1 MVKDNLN
8 MKIVSF
14 TMVNNESEII
24 ESFIRYNYNFL
35 DEMYIIDNGCTDNTI
50 KILQNLI
57 SEGYK
62 IVIYDESLEAYDQ
75 FKLDN
80 KYLNK
85 IIEESNPDI
94 IIPLDADEFIIS
106 NQNNPRREL
115 EKLSLDRIY
124 YINWQ
129 WYVMTEKD
137 DTKETFIPLR
147 LKYCLKRTVWNYS
160 DGTPVTKV
168 ILPARYFKEKKLTI
182 SMGHH
187 TVYGNKNVAIEAVES
202 LKFAHYRAISEAQL
216 VYKTCCYTMRDIATM
231 GNNIETAQRT
241 NQLAKIESGVSMH
254 EAAIESS
261 YAGYPKDIE
270 KKPIDLSYCESN
282 SLTMKYSELSSESIA
297 IRIMRT
303 GQEMAIRSYNLE
315 RKRKEYAWL
324 APIVL
329 WLDGIRKTD
338 VFLPDPSNASTF
350 LVAKYNVRAYLTV
363 QQEIKFLKC
372 NYRLIVNPEQV
383 KFIPHQ
389 FIVVP
394 NTCDVDDVR
403 KKLYNRGISAENVIS
418 VDEYR
423 KKLGMFKCLY
433 SDLLVITGMIGRVKK
448 YIGRNGIEGTIKKV
462 KERLK
467 RKR

>member
-1 MVKDNLN
+1 

-50 KILQNLI
+50 KILHNLKND
-57 SEGYK
+57 GYK

-75 FKLDN
+75 FRLDN

-85 IIEESNPDI
+85 ITEESNPDL

-106 NQNNPRREL
+106 DHKDPRREM
-115 EKLSLDRIY
+115 EKLSLDKIY
-124 YINWQ
+124 YVNWQ

-137 DTKETFIPLR
+137 DPKETFIPRR

-168 ILPARYFKEKKLTI
+168 ILPARYFKEKKLTM

-187 TVYGNKNVAIEAVES
+187 TVYGDKSIAIEEINNIK
-202 LKFAHYRAISEAQL
+202 LAHYRAISEEQL

-241 NQLAKIESGVSMH
+241 NQLAKIESGISMH
-254 EAAIESS
+254 DAAIEAS
-261 YAGYPKDIE
+261 YAGYPKEITE
-270 KKPIDLSYCESN
+270 NQIDLSFCEPG
-282 SLTMKYSELSSESIA
+282 SLTIKYSELSSESIA
-297 IRIMRT
+297 ERIMRT

-315 RKRKEYAWL
+315 RKIKEYMWL
-324 APIVL
+324 EPIVL

-338 VFLPDPSNASTF
+338 VFLPDPSNESTF
-350 LVAKYNVRAYLTV
+350 LVAKYNVRAYLTM
-363 QQEIKFLKC
+363 QEEIKFLKC
-372 NYRLIVNPEQV
+372 NYRLLVNPEQV

-394 NTCDVDDVR
+394 STCDVEDVR
-403 KKLYNRGISAENVIS
+403 MKLHDSGFSTDMVIS
-418 VDEYR
+418 VSEYR
-423 KKLGMFKCLY
+423 KKLGLIKCFY
-433 SDLLVITGMIGRVKK
+433 SDLLLIPGMIVRIKK
-448 YIGRNGIEGTIKKV
+448 YIGRNGINGTIKKIR
-462 KERLK
+462 ERLK
-467 RKR
+467 KG

>member
-1 MVKDNLN
+1 

-50 KILQNLI
+50 KILHNLKND
-57 SEGYK
+57 GYK

-75 FKLDN
+75 FRLDN

-85 IIEESNPDI
+85 IIEESNPDL

-106 NQNNPRREL
+106 DHKDPRKEM
-115 EKLSLDRIY
+115 EKLSLDKIY
-124 YINWQ
+124 YVNWQ

-137 DTKETFIPLR
+137 DPKETFIPRR

-168 ILPARYFKEKKLTI
+168 ILSARYFKEKKLTM

-187 TVYGNKNVAIEAVES
+187 TVYGDKSIAIEEIKNIK
-202 LKFAHYRAISEAQL
+202 LAHYRAISEEQL

-241 NQLAKIESGVSMH
+241 NQLAKIESGISMH
-254 EAAIESS
+254 DAAIEAS
-261 YAGYPKDIE
+261 YAGYPKEITE
-270 KKPIDLSYCESN
+270 NQIDLSFCEPG
-282 SLTMKYSELSSESIA
+282 SLTIKYSELSSESIA
-297 IRIMRT
+297 ERIMRT

-315 RKRKEYAWL
+315 RKIKEYMWL
-324 APIVL
+324 EPIVL

-338 VFLPDPSNASTF
+338 VFLPDPSNESIF
-350 LVAKYNVRAYLTV
+350 LVAKYNVRAYLTM
-363 QQEIKFLKC
+363 QEEIKFLKC
-372 NYRLIVNPEQV
+372 NYRLLVNPEQV

-394 NTCDVDDVR
+394 STCDVEDVR
-403 KKLYNRGISAENVIS
+403 MKLHDSGFSTDMVIS
-418 VDEYR
+418 VSEYR
-423 KKLGMFKCLY
+423 KKLGLIKCFY
-433 SDLLVITGMIGRVKK
+433 SDLLLIPGMIVRIKK
-448 YIGRNGIEGTIKKV
+448 YIGRNGINGTIKKIR
-462 KERLK
+462 ERLK
-467 RKR
+467 KG

>member
-1 MVKDNLN
+1 

-50 KILQNLI
+50 KILHNLKND
-57 SEGYK
+57 GYK

-75 FKLDN
+75 FRLDN

-85 IIEESNPDI
+85 IIEESNPDL

-106 NQNNPRREL
+106 DHKDPRREM
-115 EKLSLDRIY
+115 EKLSLDKIY
-124 YINWQ
+124 YVNWQ

-137 DTKETFIPLR
+137 DPKETFIPRR

-168 ILPARYFKEKKLTI
+168 ILPARYFKEKKLTM

-187 TVYGNKNVAIEAVES
+187 TVYGDKSIAIEEINNIK
-202 LKFAHYRAISEAQL
+202 LAHYRAISEEQL

-241 NQLAKIESGVSMH
+241 NQLAKIESGISMH
-254 EAAIESS
+254 DAAIEAS
-261 YAGYPKDIE
+261 YAGYPKEITE
-270 KKPIDLSYCESN
+270 NQIDLSFCEPG
-282 SLTMKYSELSSESIA
+282 SLTIKYSELSSESIA
-297 IRIMRT
+297 ERIMRT

-315 RKRKEYAWL
+315 RKIKEYMWL
-324 APIVL
+324 EPIVL

-338 VFLPDPSNASTF
+338 VFLPDPSNESTF
-350 LVAKYNVRAYLTV
+350 LVAKYNVRAYLTM
-363 QQEIKFLKC
+363 QEEIKFLKC
-372 NYRLIVNPEQV
+372 NYRLLVNPEQV

-394 NTCDVDDVR
+394 STCDVEDVR
-403 KKLYNRGISAENVIS
+403 MKLHDSGFSTDMVIS
-418 VDEYR
+418 VSEYR
-423 KKLGMFKCLY
+423 KKLGLIKCFY
-433 SDLLVITGMIGRVKK
+433 SDLLLIPGMIVRIKK
-448 YIGRNGIEGTIKKV
+448 YIGRNGINGTIKKIR
-462 KERLK
+462 ERLK
-467 RKR
+467 KG

>member
-1 MVKDNLN
+1 

-50 KILQNLI
+50 KILHNLI
-57 SEGYK
+57 NDGYK

-75 FKLDN
+75 FRLDN

-85 IIEESNPDI
+85 IIKESDPDL

-106 NQNNPRREL
+106 DHKDPRKEM
-115 EKLSLDRIY
+115 EKLSLDKIY
-124 YINWQ
+124 YVNWQ

-137 DTKETFIPLR
+137 DVKETFIPRR

-168 ILPARYFKEKKLTI
+168 ILPARYFKEKKLTM

-187 TVYGNKNVAIEAVES
+187 TVYGDKSIAIEEINNIK
-202 LKFAHYRAISEAQL
+202 LAHYRAISEEQL

-241 NQLAKIESGVSMH
+241 NQLAKIESGISMH
-254 EAAIESS
+254 DAAIEAS
-261 YAGYPKDIE
+261 YAGYPKEIKE
-270 KKPIDLSYCESN
+270 NQIDLSFCEPD
-282 SLTMKYSELSSESIA
+282 SLTIKYSDLSSESIA
-297 IRIMRT
+297 ERIMRT

-315 RKRKEYAWL
+315 RKLKEYMWL
-324 APIVL
+324 EPIVL
-329 WLDGIRKTD
+329 WLDGVRKTD
-338 VFLPDPSNASTF
+338 VFLPDPSNESTF
-350 LVAKYNVRAYLTV
+350 LVAKYNVRAYLTM
-363 QQEIKFLKC
+363 QEEIKFLKC
-372 NYRLIVNPEQV
+372 NYRLLVNPEQV

-394 NTCDVDDVR
+394 STCDVEDVR
-403 KKLYNRGISAENVIS
+403 MKLHNGGFSTDRVIS
-418 VDEYR
+418 VGEYR
-423 KKLGMFKCLY
+423 KKLGLIKCFY
-433 SDLLVITGMIGRVKK
+433 SDLLVVPGMIVRIKK
-448 YIGRNGIEGTIKKV
+448 YIGRNGVNGTVRKI
-462 KERLK
+462 KERL
-467 RKR
+467 RKG

>member
-1 MVKDNLN
+1 

-50 KILQNLI
+50 KILHNLI
-57 SEGYK
+57 NDGYK

-75 FKLDN
+75 FRLDN

-85 IIEESNPDI
+85 IIKESDPDL

-106 NQNNPRREL
+106 DHKDPRKEM
-115 EKLSLDRIY
+115 EKLSLDKIY
-124 YINWQ
+124 YVNWQ

-137 DTKETFIPLR
+137 DVKETFIPRR

-160 DGTPVTKV
+160 DGMPVTKV
-168 ILPARYFKEKKLTI
+168 ILPARYFKEKKLTM

-187 TVYGNKNVAIEAVES
+187 TVYGDKSIAIEEINNIK
-202 LKFAHYRAISEAQL
+202 LAHYRAISEEQL

-241 NQLAKIESGVSMH
+241 NQLAKIESGISMH
-254 EAAIESS
+254 DAAIEAS
-261 YAGYPKDIE
+261 YAGYPKEIKE
-270 KKPIDLSYCESN
+270 NQIDLSFCEPD
-282 SLTMKYSELSSESIA
+282 SLTIKYSDLSSESIA
-297 IRIMRT
+297 ERIMRT

-315 RKRKEYAWL
+315 RKLKEYMWL
-324 APIVL
+324 EPIVL
-329 WLDGIRKTD
+329 WLDGVRKTD
-338 VFLPDPSNASTF
+338 VFLPDPSNESTF
-350 LVAKYNVRAYLTV
+350 LVAKYNVRAYLTM
-363 QQEIKFLKC
+363 QEEIKFLKC
-372 NYRLIVNPEQV
+372 NYRLLVNPEQV

-394 NTCDVDDVR
+394 STCDVEDVR
-403 KKLYNRGISAENVIS
+403 MKLHNDGFSTDRVIS
-418 VDEYR
+418 VGEYR
-423 KKLGMFKCLY
+423 KKLGLIKCFY
-433 SDLLVITGMIGRVKK
+433 SDLLVVPGMIVRIKK
-448 YIGRNGIEGTIKKV
+448 YIGRNGVNGTVRKI
-462 KERLK
+462 KERL
-467 RKR
+467 RKG

>member
-1 MVKDNLN
+1 

-50 KILQNLI
+50 KILHNLI
-57 SEGYK
+57 NDGYK

-75 FKLDN
+75 FRLDN

-85 IIEESNPDI
+85 IIKESDPDL

-106 NQNNPRREL
+106 DHKDPRKEM
-115 EKLSLDRIY
+115 EKLSLDKIY
-124 YINWQ
+124 YVNWQ

-137 DTKETFIPLR
+137 DVKETFIPRR

-168 ILPARYFKEKKLTI
+168 ILPARYFKEKKLTM

-187 TVYGNKNVAIEAVES
+187 TVYGDKSIAIEEINNIK
-202 LKFAHYRAISEAQL
+202 LAHYRAISEEQL

-241 NQLAKIESGVSMH
+241 NQLAKIESGISMH
-254 EAAIESS
+254 DAAIEAS
-261 YAGYPKDIE
+261 YAGYPKEIKE
-270 KKPIDLSYCESN
+270 NQIDLSFCEPD
-282 SLTMKYSELSSESIA
+282 SLTIKYSDLSSESIA
-297 IRIMRT
+297 ERIMRT

-315 RKRKEYAWL
+315 RKLKEYMWL
-324 APIVL
+324 EPIVL
-329 WLDGIRKTD
+329 WLDGVRKTD
-338 VFLPDPSNASTF
+338 VFLPDPSNESTF
-350 LVAKYNVRAYLTV
+350 LVAKYNVRAYLTM
-363 QQEIKFLKC
+363 QEEIKFIKC
-372 NYRLIVNPEQV
+372 NYRLLVNPEQV

-394 NTCDVDDVR
+394 STCDVEDVR
-403 KKLYNRGISAENVIS
+403 MKLHNGGFSTDRVIS
-418 VDEYR
+418 VGEYR
-423 KKLGMFKCLY
+423 KKLGLIKCFY
-433 SDLLVITGMIGRVKK
+433 SDLLVVPGMIVRIKK
-448 YIGRNGIEGTIKKV
+448 YIGRNGVNGTVRKI
-462 KERLK
+462 KERL
-467 RKR
+467 RKG

>member
-1 MVKDNLN
+1 

-50 KILQNLI
+50 KILHNLKND
-57 SEGYK
+57 GYK

-75 FKLDN
+75 FRLDN

-85 IIEESNPDI
+85 IIEESNPDL

-106 NQNNPRREL
+106 DHKDPRREM
-115 EKLSLDRIY
+115 EKLSLDKIY
-124 YINWQ
+124 YVNWQ

-137 DTKETFIPLR
+137 DPKETFIPRR

-168 ILPARYFKEKKLTI
+168 ILPARYFKEKKLTM

-187 TVYGNKNVAIEAVES
+187 TVYGDKSIAIEEINNIK
-202 LKFAHYRAISEAQL
+202 LAHYRAISEEQL

-241 NQLAKIESGVSMH
+241 NQLAKIESGISMH
-254 EAAIESS
+254 DAAIEAS
-261 YAGYPKDIE
+261 YAGYPKEITE
-270 KKPIDLSYCESN
+270 NQIDLSFCEPG
-282 SLTMKYSELSSESIA
+282 SLTIKYSELSSESIA
-297 IRIMRT
+297 ERIMRT

-315 RKRKEYAWL
+315 RKIKEYMWL
-324 APIVL
+324 EPIVL

-338 VFLPDPSNASTF
+338 VFLPDPSNESTF
-350 LVAKYNVRAYLTV
+350 LVAKYNVRAYLTM
-363 QQEIKFLKC
+363 QEEIKFLKC
-372 NYRLIVNPEQV
+372 NYRLLVNPEQV

-394 NTCDVDDVR
+394 STCDVEDVR
-403 KKLYNRGISAENVIS
+403 MKLHDSGFSTEMVIS
-418 VDEYR
+418 VSEYR
-423 KKLGMFKCLY
+423 KKLGLIKCFY
-433 SDLLVITGMIGRVKK
+433 SDLLLIPGMIVRIKK
-448 YIGRNGIEGTIKKV
+448 YIGRNGINGTIKKIR
-462 KERLK
+462 ERLK
-467 RKR
+467 KG

>member
-1 MVKDNLN
+1 

-50 KILQNLI
+50 KILHNLKND
-57 SEGYK
+57 GYK

-75 FKLDN
+75 FRLDN

-85 IIEESNPDI
+85 IIEESNPDL

-106 NQNNPRREL
+106 DHKDPRKEM
-115 EKLSLDRIY
+115 EKLSLDKIY
-124 YINWQ
+124 YVNWQ

-137 DTKETFIPLR
+137 DPKEAFIPRR

-168 ILPARYFKEKKLTI
+168 ILPARYFKEKKLTM

-187 TVYGNKNVAIEAVES
+187 TVYGDKSIAIEEINNIK
-202 LKFAHYRAISEAQL
+202 LAHYRAISEEQL

-241 NQLAKIESGVSMH
+241 NQLAKIESGISMH
-254 EAAIESS
+254 DAAIEAS
-261 YAGYPKDIE
+261 YAGYPKEITE
-270 KKPIDLSYCESN
+270 NQIDLSFCEPG
-282 SLTMKYSELSSESIA
+282 SLTIKYSELSSESIA
-297 IRIMRT
+297 ERIMRT

-315 RKRKEYAWL
+315 RKIKEYMWL
-324 APIVL
+324 EPIVL

-338 VFLPDPSNASTF
+338 VFLPDPSNESTF
-350 LVAKYNVRAYLTV
+350 LVAKYNVRAYLTM
-363 QQEIKFLKC
+363 QEEIKFLKC
-372 NYRLIVNPEQV
+372 NYRLLVNPEQV

-394 NTCDVDDVR
+394 STCDVEDVR
-403 KKLYNRGISAENVIS
+403 MKLHDSGFSTDMVIS
-418 VDEYR
+418 VSEYR
-423 KKLGMFKCLY
+423 KKLGLIKCFY
-433 SDLLVITGMIGRVKK
+433 SDLLLIPGMIVRIKK
-448 YIGRNGIEGTIKKV
+448 YIGRNGINGTIKKIR
-462 KERLK
+462 KRLK
-467 RKR
+467 KG

>member
-1 MVKDNLN
+1 

-50 KILQNLI
+50 KILHNLI
-57 SEGYK
+57 NDGYK

-75 FKLDN
+75 FRLDN

-85 IIEESNPDI
+85 IIKESDPDL

-106 NQNNPRREL
+106 DHKDPRKEM
-115 EKLSLDRIY
+115 EKLSLDKIY
-124 YINWQ
+124 YVNWQ

-137 DTKETFIPLR
+137 DVKETFIPRR
-147 LKYCLKRTVWNYS
+147 LKYCLNRTVWNYS

-168 ILPARYFKEKKLTI
+168 ILPARYFKEKKLTM

-187 TVYGNKNVAIEAVES
+187 TVYGDKSIAIEEINNIK
-202 LKFAHYRAISEAQL
+202 LAHYRAISEEQL

-241 NQLAKIESGVSMH
+241 NQLAKIESGISMH
-254 EAAIESS
+254 DAAIEAS
-261 YAGYPKDIE
+261 YAGYPKEIKE
-270 KKPIDLSYCESN
+270 NQIDLSFCEPD
-282 SLTMKYSELSSESIA
+282 SLTIKYSDLSSESIA
-297 IRIMRT
+297 ERIMRT

-315 RKRKEYAWL
+315 RKLKEYMWL
-324 APIVL
+324 EPIVL
-329 WLDGIRKTD
+329 WLDGVRKTD
-338 VFLPDPSNASTF
+338 VFLPDPSNESTF
-350 LVAKYNVRAYLTV
+350 LVAKYNVRAYLTM
-363 QQEIKFLKC
+363 QEEIKFLKC
-372 NYRLIVNPEQV
+372 NYRLLVNPEQV

-394 NTCDVDDVR
+394 STCDVEDVR
-403 KKLYNRGISAENVIS
+403 MKLHNGGFSTDRVIS
-418 VDEYR
+418 VGEYR
-423 KKLGMFKCLY
+423 KKLGLIKCFY
-433 SDLLVITGMIGRVKK
+433 SDLLVVPGMIVRIKK
-448 YIGRNGIEGTIKKV
+448 YIGRNGVNGTVRKI
-462 KERLK
+462 KERL
-467 RKR
+467 RKG

>member
-1 MVKDNLN
+1 

-50 KILQNLI
+50 KILHNLKND
-57 SEGYK
+57 GYK

-75 FKLDN
+75 FRLDN

-85 IIEESNPDI
+85 IIEESNPDL

-106 NQNNPRREL
+106 DHKDPRKEM
-115 EKLSLDRIY
+115 EKLSLDKIY
-124 YINWQ
+124 YVNWQ

-137 DTKETFIPLR
+137 DPKETFIPRR

-168 ILPARYFKEKKLTI
+168 ILPARYFKEKKLTM

-187 TVYGNKNVAIEAVES
+187 TVYGDKSIAIEEINNIK
-202 LKFAHYRAISEAQL
+202 LAHYRAISEEQL

-241 NQLAKIESGVSMH
+241 NQLAKIESGISMH
-254 EAAIESS
+254 DAAIEAS
-261 YAGYPKDIE
+261 YAGYPKEITE
-270 KKPIDLSYCESN
+270 NQIDLSFCEPG
-282 SLTMKYSELSSESIA
+282 SLTIKYSELSSESIA
-297 IRIMRT
+297 ERIMRT

-315 RKRKEYAWL
+315 RKIKEYMWL
-324 APIVL
+324 EPIVL

-338 VFLPDPSNASTF
+338 VFLPDPSNESTF
-350 LVAKYNVRAYLTV
+350 LVSKYNVRAYLTM
-363 QQEIKFLKC
+363 QEEIKFLKC
-372 NYRLIVNPEQV
+372 NYRLLVNPEQV

-394 NTCDVDDVR
+394 STCDVEDVR
-403 KKLYNRGISAENVIS
+403 MKLHDSGFSTDMVIS
-418 VDEYR
+418 VSEYR
-423 KKLGMFKCLY
+423 KKLGLIKCFY
-433 SDLLVITGMIGRVKK
+433 SDLLLIPGMIVRIKK
-448 YIGRNGIEGTIKKV
+448 YIGRNGINGTIKKIR
-462 KERLK
+462 ERLK
-467 RKR
+467 KG

>member
-1 MVKDNLN
+1 

-50 KILQNLI
+50 KILHNLI
-57 SEGYK
+57 NDGYK

-75 FKLDN
+75 FRLDN

-85 IIEESNPDI
+85 IIKESDPDL

-106 NQNNPRREL
+106 DHKDPRKEM
-115 EKLSLDRIY
+115 EKLSLDKIY
-124 YINWQ
+124 YVNWQ

-137 DTKETFIPLR
+137 DVKETFIPRR

-168 ILPARYFKEKKLTI
+168 ILPARYFKEKKLTM

-187 TVYGNKNVAIEAVES
+187 TVYGDKSVAIEEINNIK
-202 LKFAHYRAISEAQL
+202 LAHYRAISEEQL

-241 NQLAKIESGVSMH
+241 NQLAKIESGISMH
-254 EAAIESS
+254 DAAIEAS
-261 YAGYPKDIE
+261 YAGYPKEIKE
-270 KKPIDLSYCESN
+270 NQIDLSFCEPD
-282 SLTMKYSELSSESIA
+282 SLTIKYSDLSSESIA
-297 IRIMRT
+297 ERIMRT

-315 RKRKEYAWL
+315 RKLKEYMWL
-324 APIVL
+324 EPIVL
-329 WLDGIRKTD
+329 WLDGVRKTD
-338 VFLPDPSNASTF
+338 VFLPDPSNESTF
-350 LVAKYNVRAYLTV
+350 LVAKYNVRAYLTM
-363 QQEIKFLKC
+363 QEEIKFLKC
-372 NYRLIVNPEQV
+372 NYRLLVNPEQV

-394 NTCDVDDVR
+394 STCDVEDVR
-403 KKLYNRGISAENVIS
+403 MKLHNGGFSTDRVIS
-418 VDEYR
+418 VGEYR
-423 KKLGMFKCLY
+423 KKLGLIKCFY
-433 SDLLVITGMIGRVKK
+433 SDLLVVPGMIVRIKK
-448 YIGRNGIEGTIKKV
+448 YIGRNGVNGTVRKI
-462 KERLK
+462 KERL
-467 RKR
+467 RKG

>member
-1 MVKDNLN
+1 

-50 KILQNLI
+50 KILHNLI
-57 SEGYK
+57 NDGYR

-75 FKLDN
+75 FRLDN

-85 IIEESNPDI
+85 IIKESDPDL

-106 NQNNPRREL
+106 DHKDPRKEM
-115 EKLSLDRIY
+115 EKLSLDKIY
-124 YINWQ
+124 YVNWQ

-137 DTKETFIPLR
+137 DVKETFIPRR

-168 ILPARYFKEKKLTI
+168 ILPARYFKEKKLTM

-187 TVYGNKNVAIEAVES
+187 TVYGDKSIAIEEINNIKLAT
-202 LKFAHYRAISEAQL
+202 YREISEEQL

-241 NQLAKIESGVSMH
+241 NQLAKIESGISMH
-254 EAAIESS
+254 DAAIEAS
-261 YAGYPKDIE
+261 YAGYPKEIKE
-270 KKPIDLSYCESN
+270 NQIDLSFCEPD
-282 SLTMKYSELSSESIA
+282 SLTIKYSDLSSESIA
-297 IRIMRT
+297 ERIMRT

-315 RKRKEYAWL
+315 RKLKEYMWL
-324 APIVL
+324 EPIVL
-329 WLDGIRKTD
+329 WLDGVRKTD
-338 VFLPDPSNASTF
+338 VFLPDPSNESTF
-350 LVAKYNVRAYLTV
+350 LVAKYNVRAYLTM
-363 QQEIKFLKC
+363 QEEIKFLKC
-372 NYRLIVNPEQV
+372 NYRLLVNPEQV

-394 NTCDVDDVR
+394 STCDVEDVR
-403 KKLYNRGISAENVIS
+403 MKLHNGGFSTDRVIS
-418 VDEYR
+418 VGEYR
-423 KKLGMFKCLY
+423 KKLGLIKCFY
-433 SDLLVITGMIGRVKK
+433 SDLLVVPGMIVRIKK
-448 YIGRNGIEGTIKKV
+448 YIGRNGVNGTVRKI
-462 KERLK
+462 KERL
-467 RKR
+467 RKG

>member
-1 MVKDNLN
+1 

-50 KILQNLI
+50 KILHNLI
-57 SEGYK
+57 NDGYK

-75 FKLDN
+75 FRLDN

-85 IIEESNPDI
+85 IIKESDPDL

-106 NQNNPRREL
+106 DHKDPRKEM
-115 EKLSLDRIY
+115 EKLSLDKIY
-124 YINWQ
+124 YVNWQ

-137 DTKETFIPLR
+137 DVKETFIPRR

-168 ILPARYFKEKKLTI
+168 ILPARYFKEKKLTM

-187 TVYGNKNVAIEAVES
+187 TVYGDKSIAIEEINNIK
-202 LKFAHYRAISEAQL
+202 LAHYRAISEEQL

-241 NQLAKIESGVSMH
+241 NQLAKIESGISMH
-254 EAAIESS
+254 DVAIEAS
-261 YAGYPKDIE
+261 YAGYPKEIKE
-270 KKPIDLSYCESN
+270 NQIDLSFCEPD
-282 SLTMKYSELSSESIA
+282 SLTIKYSDLSSESIA
-297 IRIMRT
+297 ERIMRT

-315 RKRKEYAWL
+315 RKLKEYMWL
-324 APIVL
+324 EPIVL
-329 WLDGIRKTD
+329 WLDGVRKTD
-338 VFLPDPSNASTF
+338 VFLPDPSNESTF
-350 LVAKYNVRAYLTV
+350 LVAKYNVRAYLTM
-363 QQEIKFLKC
+363 QEEIKFLKC
-372 NYRLIVNPEQV
+372 NYRLLVNPEQV

-394 NTCDVDDVR
+394 STCDVEDVR
-403 KKLYNRGISAENVIS
+403 MKLHNGGFSTDRVIS
-418 VDEYR
+418 VGEYR
-423 KKLGMFKCLY
+423 KKLGLIKCFY
-433 SDLLVITGMIGRVKK
+433 SDLLVVPGMIVRIKK
-448 YIGRNGIEGTIKKV
+448 YIGRNGVNGTVRKI
-462 KERLK
+462 KERL
-467 RKR
+467 RKG

>member
-1 MVKDNLN
+1 

-50 KILQNLI
+50 KILHNLI
-57 SEGYK
+57 NDGYK

-75 FKLDN
+75 FRLDN

-85 IIEESNPDI
+85 IIKESNPDL

-106 NQNNPRREL
+106 DHKDPRKEM
-115 EKLSLDRIY
+115 EKLSLDKIY
-124 YINWQ
+124 YVNWQ

-137 DTKETFIPLR
+137 DVKETFIPRR

-168 ILPARYFKEKKLTI
+168 ILPARYFKGKKLTM

-187 TVYGNKNVAIEAVES
+187 TVYGDKSIAIEEINNIK
-202 LKFAHYRAISEAQL
+202 LAHYRAISEEQL

-241 NQLAKIESGVSMH
+241 NQLAKIESGISMH
-254 EAAIESS
+254 DAAIEAS
-261 YAGYPKDIE
+261 YAGYPKEIKE
-270 KKPIDLSYCESN
+270 NQIDLSFCEPD
-282 SLTMKYSELSSESIA
+282 SLTIKYSDLSSESIA
-297 IRIMRT
+297 ERIMRT

-315 RKRKEYAWL
+315 RKLKEYMWL
-324 APIVL
+324 EPIVL
-329 WLDGIRKTD
+329 WLDGVRKTD
-338 VFLPDPSNASTF
+338 VFLPDPSNESTF
-350 LVAKYNVRAYLTV
+350 LVAKYNVRAYLTM
-363 QQEIKFLKC
+363 QEEIKFLKC
-372 NYRLIVNPEQV
+372 NYRLLVNPEQV

-394 NTCDVDDVR
+394 STCDVEDVR
-403 KKLYNRGISAENVIS
+403 MKLHNCGFSTDRVIS
-418 VDEYR
+418 VGEYR
-423 KKLGMFKCLY
+423 KKLGLIKCFY
-433 SDLLVITGMIGRVKK
+433 SDLLVVPGMIVRIKK
-448 YIGRNGIEGTIKKV
+448 YIGRNGVNGTVRKI

-467 RKR
+467 KG

>member
-1 MVKDNLN
+1 

-50 KILQNLI
+50 KILHNLKND
-57 SEGYK
+57 GYK

-75 FKLDN
+75 FRLDN

-85 IIEESNPDI
+85 IIEESNPDL

-106 NQNNPRREL
+106 DHKDPRKEM
-115 EKLSLDRIY
+115 EKLSLDKIY
-124 YINWQ
+124 YVNWQ

-137 DTKETFIPLR
+137 DPKETFIPRR

-168 ILPARYFKEKKLTI
+168 ILPARYFKEKKLTM

-187 TVYGNKNVAIEAVES
+187 TVYGDKSIAIEEINNIK
-202 LKFAHYRAISEAQL
+202 LAHYRAISEEQL

-241 NQLAKIESGVSMH
+241 NQLAKIESGISMH
-254 EAAIESS
+254 DAAIEAS
-261 YAGYPKDIE
+261 YAGYPKEITE
-270 KKPIDLSYCESN
+270 NQIDLSFCEPG
-282 SLTMKYSELSSESIA
+282 SLTIKYSELSSESIA
-297 IRIMRT
+297 ERIMRT
-303 GQEMAIRSYNLE
+303 GQEMAIQSYNLE
-315 RKRKEYAWL
+315 RKIKEYMWL
-324 APIVL
+324 EPIVL

-338 VFLPDPSNASTF
+338 VFLPDPSNESTF
-350 LVAKYNVRAYLTV
+350 LVAKYNVRAYLTM
-363 QQEIKFLKC
+363 QEEIKFLKC
-372 NYRLIVNPEQV
+372 NYRLLVNPEQV

-394 NTCDVDDVR
+394 STCDVEDVR
-403 KKLYNRGISAENVIS
+403 MKLHDSGFSTDMVIS
-418 VDEYR
+418 VSEYR
-423 KKLGMFKCLY
+423 KKLGLIKCFY
-433 SDLLVITGMIGRVKK
+433 SDLLLIPGMIVRIKK
-448 YIGRNGIEGTIKKV
+448 YIGRNGINGTIKKIR
-462 KERLK
+462 ERLK
-467 RKR
+467 KG

>member
-1 MVKDNLN
+1 

-50 KILQNLI
+50 KILHNLI
-57 SEGYK
+57 NDGYK

-75 FKLDN
+75 FRLDN

-85 IIEESNPDI
+85 IIKESDPDL

-106 NQNNPRREL
+106 DHKDPRKEM
-115 EKLSLDRIY
+115 EKLSLDKIY
-124 YINWQ
+124 YVNWQ

-137 DTKETFIPLR
+137 DVKETFIPRR

-168 ILPARYFKEKKLTI
+168 ILPARYFKEKKLTM

-187 TVYGNKNVAIEAVES
+187 TVYGDKSIAIEEINNIK
-202 LKFAHYRAISEAQL
+202 LAHYRAISEEQL

-241 NQLAKIESGVSMH
+241 NQLAKIESGISMH
-254 EAAIESS
+254 DAAIEAS
-261 YAGYPKDIE
+261 YAGYPKEIKE
-270 KKPIDLSYCESN
+270 NQIDLSFCEPD
-282 SLTMKYSELSSESIA
+282 SLTIKYSDLSSESIA
-297 IRIMRT
+297 ERIMRT

-315 RKRKEYAWL
+315 RKLKEHMWL
-324 APIVL
+324 EPIVL
-329 WLDGIRKTD
+329 WLDGVRKTD
-338 VFLPDPSNASTF
+338 VFLPDPSNESTF
-350 LVAKYNVRAYLTV
+350 LVAKYNVRAYLTM
-363 QQEIKFLKC
+363 QEEIKFLKC
-372 NYRLIVNPEQV
+372 NYRLLVNPEQV

-394 NTCDVDDVR
+394 STCDVEDVR
-403 KKLYNRGISAENVIS
+403 MKLHNGGFSTDRVIS
-418 VDEYR
+418 VGEYR
-423 KKLGMFKCLY
+423 KKLGLIKCFY
-433 SDLLVITGMIGRVKK
+433 SDLLVVPGMIVRIKK
-448 YIGRNGIEGTIKKV
+448 YIGRNGVNGTVRKI
-462 KERLK
+462 KERL
-467 RKR
+467 RKG

>member
-1 MVKDNLN
+1 

-50 KILQNLI
+50 KILHNLI
-57 SEGYK
+57 NDGYK

-75 FKLDN
+75 FRLDN

-85 IIEESNPDI
+85 IIKESNPDL

-106 NQNNPRREL
+106 DHKDPRKEM
-115 EKLSLDRIY
+115 EKLSLDKIY
-124 YINWQ
+124 YVNWQ

-137 DTKETFIPLR
+137 DVKETFIPRR

-168 ILPARYFKEKKLTI
+168 ILPARYFKEKKLTM

-187 TVYGNKNVAIEAVES
+187 TVYGDKSIAIEEINNIK
-202 LKFAHYRAISEAQL
+202 LAHYRAISEEQL

-241 NQLAKIESGVSMH
+241 NQLAKIESGISMH
-254 EAAIESS
+254 DAAIEAS
-261 YAGYPKDIE
+261 YAGYPKEIKE
-270 KKPIDLSYCESN
+270 NQIDLSFCEPD
-282 SLTMKYSELSSESIA
+282 SLTIKYSDLSSESIA
-297 IRIMRT
+297 ERIMRT

-315 RKRKEYAWL
+315 RKLKEYMWL
-324 APIVL
+324 EPIVL
-329 WLDGIRKTD
+329 WLDGVRKTD
-338 VFLPDPSNASTF
+338 VFLPDPSNESTF
-350 LVAKYNVRAYLTV
+350 LVAKYNVRAYLTM
-363 QQEIKFLKC
+363 QEEIKFLKC
-372 NYRLIVNPEQV
+372 NYRLLVNPEQV

-394 NTCDVDDVR
+394 STCDVEDVR
-403 KKLYNRGISAENVIS
+403 MKLHNGGFSTDRVIS
-418 VDEYR
+418 VGEYR
-423 KKLGMFKCLY
+423 KKLGLIKCFY
-433 SDLLVITGMIGRVKK
+433 SELLVVPGMIVRIKK
-448 YIGRNGIEGTIKKV
+448 YIGRNGVNGTVRKI
-462 KERLK
+462 KERL
-467 RKR
+467 RKG

>member
-1 MVKDNLN
+1 

-50 KILQNLI
+50 KILHNLI
-57 SEGYK
+57 NDGYK

-75 FKLDN
+75 FRLDN

-85 IIEESNPDI
+85 IIKESGPDL

-106 NQNNPRREL
+106 DHKDPRKEM
-115 EKLSLDRIY
+115 EKLSLDKIY
-124 YINWQ
+124 YVNWQ

-137 DTKETFIPLR
+137 DVKETFIPRR

-168 ILPARYFKEKKLTI
+168 ILPARYFKEKKLTM

-187 TVYGNKNVAIEAVES
+187 TVYGDKSIAIEEINNIK
-202 LKFAHYRAISEAQL
+202 LAHYRAISEEQL

-241 NQLAKIESGVSMH
+241 NQLAKIESGISMH
-254 EAAIESS
+254 DAAIEAS
-261 YAGYPKDIE
+261 YAGYPKEIKE
-270 KKPIDLSYCESN
+270 NQIDLSFCEPD
-282 SLTMKYSELSSESIA
+282 SLTIKYSDLSSESIA
-297 IRIMRT
+297 ERIMRT

-315 RKRKEYAWL
+315 RKLKEYMWL
-324 APIVL
+324 EPIVL

-338 VFLPDPSNASTF
+338 VFLPDPSNESTF
-350 LVAKYNVRAYLTV
+350 LVAKYNVRAYLTM
-363 QQEIKFLKC
+363 QEEIKFLKC
-372 NYRLIVNPEQV
+372 NYRLLVNPEQV

-394 NTCDVDDVR
+394 STCDVEDVR
-403 KKLYNRGISAENVIS
+403 IKLHNGGFSTDRVIS
-418 VDEYR
+418 VGEYR
-423 KKLGMFKCLY
+423 KKLGLIKCFY
-433 SDLLVITGMIGRVKK
+433 SDLLVVPGMIVRIKK
-448 YIGRNGIEGTIKKV
+448 YIGRNGVNGTVRKI
-462 KERLK
+462 KERL
-467 RKR
+467 RKG

>member
-1 MVKDNLN
+1 

-50 KILQNLI
+50 KILHNLKND
-57 SEGYK
+57 GYK

-75 FKLDN
+75 FRLDN

-85 IIEESNPDI
+85 IIEESNPDL

-106 NQNNPRREL
+106 DHKDPRKEM
-115 EKLSLDRIY
+115 EKLSLDKIY
-124 YINWQ
+124 YVTWQ

-137 DTKETFIPLR
+137 DPKETFIPRR

-168 ILPARYFKEKKLTI
+168 ILPARYFKEKKLTM

-187 TVYGNKNVAIEAVES
+187 TVYGDKSIAIEEINNIK
-202 LKFAHYRAISEAQL
+202 LAHYRAISEEQL

-241 NQLAKIESGVSMH
+241 NQLAKIESGISMH
-254 EAAIESS
+254 DAAIEAS
-261 YAGYPKDIE
+261 YAGYPKEITE
-270 KKPIDLSYCESN
+270 NQIDLSFCEPG
-282 SLTMKYSELSSESIA
+282 SLTIKYSELSSESIA
-297 IRIMRT
+297 ERIMRT

-315 RKRKEYAWL
+315 RKIKEYMWL
-324 APIVL
+324 EPIVL

-338 VFLPDPSNASTF
+338 VFLPDPSNESTF
-350 LVAKYNVRAYLTV
+350 LVAKYNVRAYLTM
-363 QQEIKFLKC
+363 QEEIKFLKC
-372 NYRLIVNPEQV
+372 NYRLLVNPEQV

-394 NTCDVDDVR
+394 STCDVEDVR
-403 KKLYNRGISAENVIS
+403 MKLHDSGFSTDMVIS
-418 VDEYR
+418 VSEYR
-423 KKLGMFKCLY
+423 KKLGLIKCFY
-433 SDLLVITGMIGRVKK
+433 SDLLLIPGMIVRIKK
-448 YIGRNGIEGTIKKV
+448 YIGRNGINGTIKKIR
-462 KERLK
+462 KRLK
-467 RKR
+467 KG

>member
-1 MVKDNLN
+1 

-50 KILQNLI
+50 KILHNLI
-57 SEGYK
+57 NDGYK

-75 FKLDN
+75 FRLDN

-85 IIEESNPDI
+85 IIKESDPDL

-106 NQNNPRREL
+106 DHKDPRKEM
-115 EKLSLDRIY
+115 EKLSLDKIY
-124 YINWQ
+124 YVNWQ

-137 DTKETFIPLR
+137 DVKETFIPRR

-168 ILPARYFKEKKLTI
+168 ILPARYFKEKKLTM

-187 TVYGNKNVAIEAVES
+187 TVYGDKSIAIEEINNIK
-202 LKFAHYRAISEAQL
+202 LAHYRAISEEQL

-241 NQLAKIESGVSMH
+241 NQLAKIESGISMH
-254 EAAIESS
+254 DAAIEAS
-261 YAGYPKDIE
+261 YAGYPKEIKE
-270 KKPIDLSYCESN
+270 NQIDLSFCEPD
-282 SLTMKYSELSSESIA
+282 SLTIKYSDLSSESIA
-297 IRIMRT
+297 ERIMRT

-315 RKRKEYAWL
+315 LKEYMWL
-324 APIVL
+324 EPIVL
-329 WLDGIRKTD
+329 WLDGVRKTD
-338 VFLPDPSNASTF
+338 VFLPDPSNESTF
-350 LVAKYNVRAYLTV
+350 LVAKYNVRAYLTM
-363 QQEIKFLKC
+363 QEEIKFLKC
-372 NYRLIVNPEQV
+372 NYRLLVNPEQV

-394 NTCDVDDVR
+394 STCDVEDVR
-403 KKLYNRGISAENVIS
+403 MKLHNGGFSTDRVIS
-418 VDEYR
+418 VGEYR
-423 KKLGMFKCLY
+423 KKLGLIKCFY
-433 SDLLVITGMIGRVKK
+433 SDLLVVPGMIVRIKK
-448 YIGRNGIEGTIKKV
+448 YIGRNGVNGTVRKI
-462 KERLK
+462 KERL
-467 RKR
+467 RKG

>member
-1 MVKDNLN
+1 

-50 KILQNLI
+50 KILHNLI
-57 SEGYK
+57 NDGYK

-75 FKLDN
+75 FRLDN

-85 IIEESNPDI
+85 IIKESDPDL

-106 NQNNPRREL
+106 DHKDPRKEM
-115 EKLSLDRIY
+115 EKLSLDKIY
-124 YINWQ
+124 YVNWQ

-137 DTKETFIPLR
+137 DVKETFIPRR

-168 ILPARYFKEKKLTI
+168 ILPARYFKEKKLTM

-187 TVYGNKNVAIEAVES
+187 TVYGDKSIAIEEINNIK
-202 LKFAHYRAISEAQL
+202 LAHYRATSEEQL

-241 NQLAKIESGVSMH
+241 SQLAKIESGISMH
-254 EAAIESS
+254 DAAIEAS
-261 YAGYPKDIE
+261 YAGYPKEIKE
-270 KKPIDLSYCESN
+270 NQIDLSFCEPD
-282 SLTMKYSELSSESIA
+282 SLTIKYSDLSSESIA
-297 IRIMRT
+297 ERIMRT

-315 RKRKEYAWL
+315 RKLKEYMWL
-324 APIVL
+324 EPIVL
-329 WLDGIRKTD
+329 WLDGVRKTD
-338 VFLPDPSNASTF
+338 VFLPDPSNESTF
-350 LVAKYNVRAYLTV
+350 LVAKYNVRAYLTM
-363 QQEIKFLKC
+363 QEEIKFLKC
-372 NYRLIVNPEQV
+372 NYRLLVNPEQV

-394 NTCDVDDVR
+394 STCDVEDVR
-403 KKLYNRGISAENVIS
+403 MKLHNGGFSTDRVIS
-418 VDEYR
+418 VGEYR
-423 KKLGMFKCLY
+423 KKLGLIKCFY
-433 SDLLVITGMIGRVKK
+433 SDLLVVPGMIVRIKK
-448 YIGRNGIEGTIKKV
+448 YIGRNGVNGTVRKI
-462 KERLK
+462 KERL
-467 RKR
+467 RKG

>member
-1 MVKDNLN
+1 

-50 KILQNLI
+50 KILHNLKND
-57 SEGYK
+57 GYK

-75 FKLDN
+75 FRLDS

-85 IIEESNPDI
+85 IIEESNPDL

-106 NQNNPRREL
+106 DHKDPRREM
-115 EKLSLDRIY
+115 EKLSLDKIY
-124 YINWQ
+124 YVNWQ

-137 DTKETFIPLR
+137 DPKETFIPRR

-168 ILPARYFKEKKLTI
+168 ILPARYFKEKKLTM

-187 TVYGNKNVAIEAVES
+187 TVYGDKSIAIEEINNIK
-202 LKFAHYRAISEAQL
+202 LAHYRAISEEQL

-241 NQLAKIESGVSMH
+241 NQLAKIESGISMH
-254 EAAIESS
+254 DAAIEAS
-261 YAGYPKDIE
+261 YAGYPKEITE
-270 KKPIDLSYCESN
+270 NQIDLSFCEPG
-282 SLTMKYSELSSESIA
+282 SLTIKYSELSSESIA
-297 IRIMRT
+297 ERIMRT

-315 RKRKEYAWL
+315 RKIKEYMWL
-324 APIVL
+324 EPIVL

-338 VFLPDPSNASTF
+338 VFLPDPSNESTF
-350 LVAKYNVRAYLTV
+350 LVAKYNVRAYLTM
-363 QQEIKFLKC
+363 QEEIKFLKC
-372 NYRLIVNPEQV
+372 NYRLLVNPEQV

-394 NTCDVDDVR
+394 STCDVEDVR
-403 KKLYNRGISAENVIS
+403 MKLHDSGFSTDMVIS
-418 VDEYR
+418 VSEYR
-423 KKLGMFKCLY
+423 KKLGLIKCFY
-433 SDLLVITGMIGRVKK
+433 SDLLLIPGMIVRIKK
-448 YIGRNGIEGTIKKV
+448 YIGRNGINGTIKKIR
-462 KERLK
+462 ERLK
-467 RKR
+467 KG

>member
-1 MVKDNLN
+1 

-50 KILQNLI
+50 KILHNLKND
-57 SEGYK
+57 GYK

-75 FKLDN
+75 FRLDN

-85 IIEESNPDI
+85 IIEESNPDL

-106 NQNNPRREL
+106 DHKDPRREM
-115 EKLSLDRIY
+115 EKLSLDKIY
-124 YINWQ
+124 YVNWQ

-137 DTKETFIPLR
+137 DPKETFIPRR

-168 ILPARYFKEKKLTI
+168 ILPARYFKEKKLTM

-187 TVYGNKNVAIEAVES
+187 TVYGDKSIAIEEINNIK
-202 LKFAHYRAISEAQL
+202 LAHYRAISEEQL

-241 NQLAKIESGVSMH
+241 NQLAKIESGISMH
-254 EAAIESS
+254 DAAIEAS
-261 YAGYPKDIE
+261 YAGYPKEITE
-270 KKPIDLSYCESN
+270 NQIDLSFCEPG
-282 SLTMKYSELSSESIA
+282 SLTIKYSELSSESIA
-297 IRIMRT
+297 ERIMRT

-315 RKRKEYAWL
+315 RKIKEYMWL
-324 APIVL
+324 EPIVL

-338 VFLPDPSNASTF
+338 VFLPDPSNESTF
-350 LVAKYNVRAYLTV
+350 LVAKYNVRAYLTM
-363 QQEIKFLKC
+363 QEEIKFLKC
-372 NYRLIVNPEQV
+372 NYRLLVNPEQV

-394 NTCDVDDVR
+394 STCDVEDVR
-403 KKLYNRGISAENVIS
+403 MKLHDSGFSTDMVIS
-418 VDEYR
+418 VREYR
-423 KKLGMFKCLY
+423 KKLGLIKCFY
-433 SDLLVITGMIGRVKK
+433 SDLLLIPGMIVRIKK
-448 YIGRNGIEGTIKKV
+448 YIGRNGINGTIKKIR
-462 KERLK
+462 ERLK
-467 RKR
+467 KG

>member
-1 MVKDNLN
+1 

-50 KILQNLI
+50 KILHNLKND
-57 SEGYK
+57 GYK

-75 FKLDN
+75 FRLDN

-85 IIEESNPDI
+85 IIEESNPDL

-106 NQNNPRREL
+106 DHKDPRKEM
-115 EKLSLDRIY
+115 EKLSLDKIY
-124 YINWQ
+124 YVNWQ

-137 DTKETFIPLR
+137 DPKETFIPRR

-168 ILPARYFKEKKLTI
+168 ILPARYFKEKKLTM

-187 TVYGNKNVAIEAVES
+187 TVYGDKSIAIEEINNIK
-202 LKFAHYRAISEAQL
+202 LAHYRAISEEQL

-241 NQLAKIESGVSMH
+241 NQLAKIESGISMH
-254 EAAIESS
+254 DAAIEAS
-261 YAGYPKDIE
+261 YAGYPKEITE
-270 KKPIDLSYCESN
+270 NQIDLSFCEPG
-282 SLTMKYSELSSESIA
+282 SLTIKYSELSSESIA
-297 IRIMRT
+297 ERIMRT

-315 RKRKEYAWL
+315 RKIKEYMWL
-324 APIVL
+324 EPIVL

-338 VFLPDPSNASTF
+338 VFLPDPSNESTF
-350 LVAKYNVRAYLTV
+350 LVAKYNVRAYLTM
-363 QQEIKFLKC
+363 QEEIEFLKC
-372 NYRLIVNPEQV
+372 NYRLLVNPEQV

-394 NTCDVDDVR
+394 STCDVEDVR
-403 KKLYNRGISAENVIS
+403 MKLHDSGFSTDMVIS
-418 VDEYR
+418 VSEYR
-423 KKLGMFKCLY
+423 KKLGLIKCFY
-433 SDLLVITGMIGRVKK
+433 SDLLLIPGMIVRIKK
-448 YIGRNGIEGTIKKV
+448 YIGRNGINGTIKKIR
-462 KERLK
+462 KRLK
-467 RKR
+467 KG

>member
-1 MVKDNLN
+1 

-50 KILQNLI
+50 RILHNLKND
-57 SEGYK
+57 GYK

-75 FKLDN
+75 FRLDN

-85 IIEESNPDI
+85 IIEESNPDL

-106 NQNNPRREL
+106 DHKDPRREM
-115 EKLSLDRIY
+115 EKLSLDKIY
-124 YINWQ
+124 YVNWQ

-137 DTKETFIPLR
+137 DPKETFIPRR

-168 ILPARYFKEKKLTI
+168 ILPARYFKEKKLTM

-187 TVYGNKNVAIEAVES
+187 TVYGDKSIAIEEINNIK
-202 LKFAHYRAISEAQL
+202 LAHYRAISEEQL

-241 NQLAKIESGVSMH
+241 NQLAKIESGISMH
-254 EAAIESS
+254 DAAIEAS
-261 YAGYPKDIE
+261 YAGYPKEITE
-270 KKPIDLSYCESN
+270 NQIDLSFCEPG
-282 SLTMKYSELSSESIA
+282 SLTIKYSELSSESIA
-297 IRIMRT
+297 ERIMRT

-315 RKRKEYAWL
+315 RKIKEYMWL
-324 APIVL
+324 EPIVL

-338 VFLPDPSNASTF
+338 VFLPDPSNESTF
-350 LVAKYNVRAYLTV
+350 LVAKYNVRAYLTM
-363 QQEIKFLKC
+363 QEEIKFLKC
-372 NYRLIVNPEQV
+372 NYRLLVNPEQV

-394 NTCDVDDVR
+394 STCDVEDVR
-403 KKLYNRGISAENVIS
+403 MKLHDSGFSTDMVIS
-418 VDEYR
+418 VSEYR
-423 KKLGMFKCLY
+423 KKLGLIKCFY
-433 SDLLVITGMIGRVKK
+433 SDLLLIPGMIVRIKK
-448 YIGRNGIEGTIKKV
+448 YIGRNGINGTIKKIR
-462 KERLK
+462 ERLK
-467 RKR
+467 KG

>member
-1 MVKDNLN
+1 

-50 KILQNLI
+50 KILHNLKND
-57 SEGYK
+57 GYK

-75 FKLDN
+75 FRLDN

-85 IIEESNPDI
+85 IIEESNPDL

-106 NQNNPRREL
+106 DHKDPRKEM
-115 EKLSLDRIY
+115 EKLSLDKIY
-124 YINWQ
+124 YVNWQ

-137 DTKETFIPLR
+137 DPKETFIPRR

-168 ILPARYFKEKKLTI
+168 ILPARYFKEKKSTM

-187 TVYGNKNVAIEAVES
+187 TVYGDKSIAIEEINNIK
-202 LKFAHYRAISEAQL
+202 LAHYRAISEEQL

-241 NQLAKIESGVSMH
+241 NQLAKIESGISMH
-254 EAAIESS
+254 DAAIEAS
-261 YAGYPKDIE
+261 YAGYPKEITE
-270 KKPIDLSYCESN
+270 NQIDLSFCEPG
-282 SLTMKYSELSSESIA
+282 SLTIKYSELSSESIA
-297 IRIMRT
+297 ERIMRT

-315 RKRKEYAWL
+315 RKIKEYMWL
-324 APIVL
+324 EPIVL

-338 VFLPDPSNASTF
+338 VFLPDPSNDSTF
-350 LVAKYNVRAYLTV
+350 LVAKYNVRAYLTM
-363 QQEIKFLKC
+363 QEEIKFLKC
-372 NYRLIVNPEQV
+372 NYRLLVNPEQV

-394 NTCDVDDVR
+394 STCDVEDVR
-403 KKLYNRGISAENVIS
+403 MKLHDSGFSTDMVIS
-418 VDEYR
+418 VSEYR
-423 KKLGMFKCLY
+423 KKLGLIKCFY
-433 SDLLVITGMIGRVKK
+433 SDLLLIPGMIVRIKK
-448 YIGRNGIEGTIKKV
+448 YIGRNGINGTIKKIR
-462 KERLK
+462 KRLK
-467 RKR
+467 KG

>member
-1 MVKDNLN
+1 

-50 KILQNLI
+50 KILHNLKND
-57 SEGYK
+57 GYK

-75 FKLDN
+75 FRLDN

-85 IIEESNPDI
+85 IIEESNPDL

-106 NQNNPRREL
+106 DHKDPRKEM
-115 EKLSLDRIY
+115 EKLSLDKIY
-124 YINWQ
+124 YVNWQ

-137 DTKETFIPLR
+137 DPKETFIPRR

-168 ILPARYFKEKKLTI
+168 ILPARYFKEKKLTM

-187 TVYGNKNVAIEAVES
+187 TVYGDKSIAIEEINNIK
-202 LKFAHYRAISEAQL
+202 LAHYRAISEEQL

-241 NQLAKIESGVSMH
+241 NQLAKIESGISMH
-254 EAAIESS
+254 DAAIEAS
-261 YAGYPKDIE
+261 YAGYPKEITE
-270 KKPIDLSYCESN
+270 NQIDLSFCEPG
-282 SLTMKYSELSSESIA
+282 SLTIKYSELSSENIA
-297 IRIMRT
+297 ERIMRT

-315 RKRKEYAWL
+315 RKIKEYMWL
-324 APIVL
+324 EPIVL

-338 VFLPDPSNASTF
+338 VFLPDPSNESTF
-350 LVAKYNVRAYLTV
+350 LVAKYNVRAYLTM
-363 QQEIKFLKC
+363 QEEIKFLKC
-372 NYRLIVNPEQV
+372 NYRLLVNPEQV

-394 NTCDVDDVR
+394 STCDVEDVR
-403 KKLYNRGISAENVIS
+403 MKLHDSGFSTDMVIS
-418 VDEYR
+418 VSEYR
-423 KKLGMFKCLY
+423 KKLGLIKCFY
-433 SDLLVITGMIGRVKK
+433 SDLLLIPGMIVRIKK
-448 YIGRNGIEGTIKKV
+448 YIGRNGINGTIKKIR
-462 KERLK
+462 KRLK
-467 RKR
+467 KG

>member
-1 MVKDNLN
+1 

-24 ESFIRYNYNFL
+24 ESFVRYNYNFL

-50 KILQNLI
+50 KILHNLKND
-57 SEGYK
+57 GYK

-75 FKLDN
+75 FRLDN

-85 IIEESNPDI
+85 IIEESNPDL

-106 NQNNPRREL
+106 DHKDPRKEM
-115 EKLSLDRIY
+115 EKLSLDKIY
-124 YINWQ
+124 YVNWQ

-137 DTKETFIPLR
+137 DPKETFIPRR

-168 ILPARYFKEKKLTI
+168 ILPARYFKEKKLTM

-187 TVYGNKNVAIEAVES
+187 TVYGDKSIAIEEINNIK
-202 LKFAHYRAISEAQL
+202 LAHYRAISEEQL

-241 NQLAKIESGVSMH
+241 NQLAKIESGISMH
-254 EAAIESS
+254 DAAIEAS
-261 YAGYPKDIE
+261 YAGYPKEITE
-270 KKPIDLSYCESN
+270 NQIDLSFCEPG
-282 SLTMKYSELSSESIA
+282 SLTIKYSELSSESIA
-297 IRIMRT
+297 ERIMRT

-315 RKRKEYAWL
+315 RKIKEYMWL
-324 APIVL
+324 EPIVL

-338 VFLPDPSNASTF
+338 VFLPDPSNESTF
-350 LVAKYNVRAYLTV
+350 LVAKYNVRAYLTM
-363 QQEIKFLKC
+363 QEEIKFLKC
-372 NYRLIVNPEQV
+372 NYRLLVNPEQV

-394 NTCDVDDVR
+394 STCDVEDVR
-403 KKLYNRGISAENVIS
+403 MKLHDSGFSTDMVIS
-418 VDEYR
+418 VSEYR
-423 KKLGMFKCLY
+423 KKLGLIKCFY
-433 SDLLVITGMIGRVKK
+433 SDLLLIPGMIVRIKK
-448 YIGRNGIEGTIKKV
+448 YIGRNGINGTIKKIR
-462 KERLK
+462 KRLK
-467 RKR
+467 KG

>member
-1 MVKDNLN
+1 

-50 KILQNLI
+50 KILHNLI
-57 SEGYK
+57 NDGYK

-75 FKLDN
+75 FRLDN

-85 IIEESNPDI
+85 IIKESDPDL

-106 NQNNPRREL
+106 DHKDPRKEM
-115 EKLSLDRIY
+115 EKLSLDKIY
-124 YINWQ
+124 YVNWQ

-137 DTKETFIPLR
+137 DVKETFIPRR

-168 ILPARYFKEKKLTI
+168 ILPARYFKEKKLTM

-187 TVYGNKNVAIEAVES
+187 TVYGDKSIAIEEIKNIK
-202 LKFAHYRAISEAQL
+202 LAHYRAISEEQL

-241 NQLAKIESGVSMH
+241 NQLAKIESGISMH
-254 EAAIESS
+254 DAAIEAS
-261 YAGYPKDIE
+261 YAGYPKEIKE
-270 KKPIDLSYCESN
+270 NQIDLSFCEPD
-282 SLTMKYSELSSESIA
+282 SLTIKYSDLSSESIA
-297 IRIMRT
+297 ERIMRT

-315 RKRKEYAWL
+315 RKLKEYMWL
-324 APIVL
+324 EPIVL
-329 WLDGIRKTD
+329 WLDGVRKTD
-338 VFLPDPSNASTF
+338 VFLPDPSNESTF
-350 LVAKYNVRAYLTV
+350 LVAKYNVRAYLTM
-363 QQEIKFLKC
+363 QEEIKFLKC
-372 NYRLIVNPEQV
+372 NYRLLVNPEQV

-394 NTCDVDDVR
+394 STCDVEDVR
-403 KKLYNRGISAENVIS
+403 MKLHNGGFSTDRVIS
-418 VDEYR
+418 VGEYR
-423 KKLGMFKCLY
+423 KKLGLIKCFY
-433 SDLLVITGMIGRVKK
+433 SDLLVVPGMIVRIKK
-448 YIGRNGIEGTIKKV
+448 YIGRNGVNGTVSKI
-462 KERLK
+462 KERL
-467 RKR
+467 RKG

>member
-1 MVKDNLN
+1 

-50 KILQNLI
+50 KILHNLKND
-57 SEGYK
+57 GYK

-75 FKLDN
+75 FRLDN

-85 IIEESNPDI
+85 IIEESNPDL

-106 NQNNPRREL
+106 DHKDPRREM
-115 EKLSLDRIY
+115 EKLSLDKIY
-124 YINWQ
+124 YVNWQ

-137 DTKETFIPLR
+137 DPKETFIPRR
-147 LKYCLKRTVWNYS
+147 LKYCLKRTVRNYS

-168 ILPARYFKEKKLTI
+168 ILPARYFKEKKLTM

-187 TVYGNKNVAIEAVES
+187 TVYGDKSIAIEEINNIK
-202 LKFAHYRAISEAQL
+202 LAHYRAISEEQL

-241 NQLAKIESGVSMH
+241 NQLAKIESGISMH
-254 EAAIESS
+254 DAAIEAS
-261 YAGYPKDIE
+261 YAGYPKEITE
-270 KKPIDLSYCESN
+270 NQIDLSFCEPG
-282 SLTMKYSELSSESIA
+282 SLTIKYSELSSESIA
-297 IRIMRT
+297 ERIMRT

-315 RKRKEYAWL
+315 RKIKEYMWL
-324 APIVL
+324 EPIVL

-338 VFLPDPSNASTF
+338 VFLPDPSNESTF
-350 LVAKYNVRAYLTV
+350 LVAKYNVRAYLTM
-363 QQEIKFLKC
+363 QEEIKFLKC
-372 NYRLIVNPEQV
+372 NYRLLVNPEQV

-394 NTCDVDDVR
+394 STCDVEDVR
-403 KKLYNRGISAENVIS
+403 MKLHDSGFSTDMVIS
-418 VDEYR
+418 VSEYR
-423 KKLGMFKCLY
+423 KKLGLIKCFY
-433 SDLLVITGMIGRVKK
+433 SDLLLIPGMIVRIKK
-448 YIGRNGIEGTIKKV
+448 YIGRNGINGTIKKIR
-462 KERLK
+462 ERLK
-467 RKR
+467 KG

>member
-1 MVKDNLN
+1 

-50 KILQNLI
+50 KILHNLI
-57 SEGYK
+57 NDGYK

-75 FKLDN
+75 FRLDN

-85 IIEESNPDI
+85 IIKESDPDL

-106 NQNNPRREL
+106 DHKDPRKEM
-115 EKLSLDRIY
+115 EKLSLDKIY
-124 YINWQ
+124 YVNWQ

-137 DTKETFIPLR
+137 DVKETFIPRR

-168 ILPARYFKEKKLTI
+168 ILPARYFKEKKLTM

-187 TVYGNKNVAIEAVES
+187 TVYGDKSIAIEEINNIK
-202 LKFAHYRAISEAQL
+202 LAHYRAISEEQL

-241 NQLAKIESGVSMH
+241 NQLAKIESGISMH
-254 EAAIESS
+254 DAAIEAS
-261 YAGYPKDIE
+261 YAGYPKEIKE
-270 KKPIDLSYCESN
+270 NQIDLSFCEPD
-282 SLTMKYSELSSESIA
+282 SLTIKYSDLSSESIA
-297 IRIMRT
+297 ERIMRT

-315 RKRKEYAWL
+315 RKLKEYMWL
-324 APIVL
+324 EPIVL
-329 WLDGIRKTD
+329 WLDGVRKTD
-338 VFLPDPSNASTF
+338 VYLPDPSNESTF
-350 LVAKYNVRAYLTV
+350 LVAKYNVRAYLTM
-363 QQEIKFLKC
+363 QEEIKFLKC
-372 NYRLIVNPEQV
+372 NYRLLVNPEQV

-394 NTCDVDDVR
+394 STCDVEDVR
-403 KKLYNRGISAENVIS
+403 IKLHNGGFSTDRVIS
-418 VDEYR
+418 VGEYR
-423 KKLGMFKCLY
+423 KKLGLIKCFY
-433 SDLLVITGMIGRVKK
+433 SDLLVVPGMIVRIKK
-448 YIGRNGIEGTIKKV
+448 YIGRNGVNGTVRKI
-462 KERLK
+462 KERL
-467 RKR
+467 RKG

>member
-1 MVKDNLN
+1 

-50 KILQNLI
+50 KILHNLI
-57 SEGYK
+57 NDGYR

-75 FKLDN
+75 FRLDN

-85 IIEESNPDI
+85 IIKESDPDL

-106 NQNNPRREL
+106 DHKDPRKEM
-115 EKLSLDRIY
+115 EKLSLDKIY
-124 YINWQ
+124 YVNWQ

-137 DTKETFIPLR
+137 DVKETFIPRR

-168 ILPARYFKEKKLTI
+168 ILPARYFKEKKLTM

-187 TVYGNKNVAIEAVES
+187 TVYGDKSIAIEEINNIK
-202 LKFAHYRAISEAQL
+202 LAHYRAISEEQL

-241 NQLAKIESGVSMH
+241 NQLAKIESGISMH
-254 EAAIESS
+254 DAAIEAS
-261 YAGYPKDIE
+261 YAGYPKEIKE
-270 KKPIDLSYCESN
+270 NQIDLSFCEPD
-282 SLTMKYSELSSESIA
+282 SLTIKYSDLSSESIA
-297 IRIMRT
+297 ERIMRT

-315 RKRKEYAWL
+315 RKLKEYMWL
-324 APIVL
+324 EPIVL
-329 WLDGIRKTD
+329 WLDGVRKTD
-338 VFLPDPSNASTF
+338 VFLPDPSNESTF
-350 LVAKYNVRAYLTV
+350 LVAKYNVRAYLTM
-363 QQEIKFLKC
+363 QEEIKFLKC
-372 NYRLIVNPEQV
+372 NYRLLVNPEQV

-394 NTCDVDDVR
+394 STCDVEDVR
-403 KKLYNRGISAENVIS
+403 MKLHNGGFSTDRVIS
-418 VDEYR
+418 VGEYR
-423 KKLGMFKCLY
+423 KKLGLIKCFY
-433 SDLLVITGMIGRVKK
+433 SDLLVVPGMIVRIKK
-448 YIGRNGIEGTIKKV
+448 YIGRNGVNGTVRKI
-462 KERLK
+462 KERL
-467 RKR
+467 RKG

>member
-1 MVKDNLN
+1 

-50 KILQNLI
+50 KILHNLKND
-57 SEGYK
+57 GYK

-75 FKLDN
+75 FRLDN

-85 IIEESNPDI
+85 IIEESNPDL

-106 NQNNPRREL
+106 DHKDPRREM
-115 EKLSLDRIY
+115 EKLSLDKIY
-124 YINWQ
+124 YVNWQ

-137 DTKETFIPLR
+137 DPKETFIPRR

-168 ILPARYFKEKKLTI
+168 ILPARYFKEKKLTM

-187 TVYGNKNVAIEAVES
+187 TVYGDKSIAIEEINNIK
-202 LKFAHYRAISEAQL
+202 LAHYRAISEEQL

-241 NQLAKIESGVSMH
+241 NQLAKIESGISMH
-254 EAAIESS
+254 DAAIEAS
-261 YAGYPKDIE
+261 YAGYPKEITE
-270 KKPIDLSYCESN
+270 NQIDLSFCEPG
-282 SLTMKYSELSSESIA
+282 SLTIKYSELSSESIA
-297 IRIMRT
+297 ERIMRT

-315 RKRKEYAWL
+315 RKIKEYMWL
-324 APIVL
+324 EPIVL

-338 VFLPDPSNASTF
+338 VFLPDPSNESTF
-350 LVAKYNVRAYLTV
+350 LVAKYNVRAYLTM
-363 QQEIKFLKC
+363 QEEIKFIKC
-372 NYRLIVNPEQV
+372 NYRLLVNPEQV

-394 NTCDVDDVR
+394 STCDVEDVR
-403 KKLYNRGISAENVIS
+403 MKLHDSGFSTDMVIS
-418 VDEYR
+418 VSEYR
-423 KKLGMFKCLY
+423 KKLGLIKCFY
-433 SDLLVITGMIGRVKK
+433 SDLLLIPGMIVRIKK
-448 YIGRNGIEGTIKKV
+448 YIGRNGINGTIKKIR
-462 KERLK
+462 ERLK
-467 RKR
+467 KG